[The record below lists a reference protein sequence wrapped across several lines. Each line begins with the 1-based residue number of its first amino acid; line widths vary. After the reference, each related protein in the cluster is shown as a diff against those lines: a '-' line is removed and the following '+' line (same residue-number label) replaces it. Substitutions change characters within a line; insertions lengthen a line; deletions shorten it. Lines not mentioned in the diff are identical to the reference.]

1 MQSDW
6 SQYEIDLIVADYF
19 QMLTLEIKGLSYNK
33 SERRKALQQLLNN
46 RSEGSIEFKHQ
57 NISAVLVKHG
67 LPFIAGYKP
76 RFNLQRSLEV
86 SVEKYYLFQKP
97 LFETLFEQFSTS
109 VPSPIVSQAV
119 DFSKFEDSPPPL
131 AQQVEESPE
140 VYLPKRISKINY
152 LEQEQRNSHLGALG
166 EQLVIEYE
174 KWRLIEAGKA
184 NLADQIEWV
193 ARDQGDG
200 AGFDILSRNAN
211 GSDRYIEV
219 KTTKLSKFT
228 PVYISRNELM
238 FSNANST
245 HYFLYRVFQ
254 FGASPKLFTKN
265 GPLDAACHLEPLQY
279 IGRF

>member
-1 MQSDW
+1 VQSDW

-76 RFNLQRSLEV
+76 RFNLQHALEV

-97 LFETLFEQFSTS
+97 LFESLFEQFSTS
-109 VPSPIVSQAV
+109 VPSPIVSEAV

-140 VYLPKRISKINY
+140 VYLSKRISKINY

-166 EQLVIEYE
+166 EQLIIEFE
-174 KWRLIEAGKA
+174 KWRLISAGKA
-184 NLADQIEWV
+184 YLSGRIELISQE
-193 ARDQGDG
+193 QGDG
-200 AGFDILSRNAN
+200 AGYDILSRNTD
-211 GSDRYIEV
+211 GSDRFIEV

-228 PVYISRNELM
+228 PIYVSRNELS
-238 FSNANST
+238 FSKANPSN
-245 HYFLYRVFQ
+245 YFLYRVFQ
-254 FGASPKLFTKN
+254 YGSTPKLFTKN